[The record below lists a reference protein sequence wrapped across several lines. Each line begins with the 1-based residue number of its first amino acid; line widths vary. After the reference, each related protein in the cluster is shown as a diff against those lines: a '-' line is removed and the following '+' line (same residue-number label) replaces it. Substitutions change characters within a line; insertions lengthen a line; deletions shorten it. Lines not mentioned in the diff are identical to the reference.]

1 MLFMAQL
8 LLLAIIL
15 VQLAKFL
22 TSLCPSHTKEN
33 TEAPL
38 SQRLLEPVLLL
49 WLTLQTV
56 FMELEVSL
64 VIQLLMALDMELAI
78 VWDTLLLMDLDMELP
93 MLWPT
98 LSVMDLDMVLL
109 TQLLLPILLLS
120 TMRQSLPTMPLVDMP
135 SLTLLSPP
143 PTLTPMLLLM
153 TTLVLLSARLSPTM
167 VPEL

>member
-8 LLLAIIL
+8 LLLVIIL
-15 VQLAKFL
+15 VQPAKCL

-38 SQRLLEPVLLL
+38 SQRLLEPVLLP

-64 VIQLLMALDMELAI
+64 VIQLLMALDMELAML
-78 VWDTLLLMDLDMELP
+78 WATLLL
-93 MLWPT
+93 
-98 LSVMDLDMVLL
+98 MDLDMVLL
-109 TQLLLPILLLS
+109 TQLQLPILLLS
-120 TMRQSLPTMPLVDMP
+120 TMPQSLPTMPLVGMP
-135 SLTLLSPP
+135 SLTLLSLP

-153 TTLVLLSARLSPTM
+153 TTLVLLSARLSPMM

>member
-22 TSLCPSHTKEN
+22 TSLYPSHTKEN

-38 SQRLLEPVLLL
+38 SLRLLEPVLPL

-64 VIQLLMALDMELAI
+64 VIQLLMALDI

>member
-8 LLLAIIL
+8 LLLVIIL

-78 VWDTLLLMDLDMELP
+78 LWPTLLLMDLDMELA
-93 MLWPT
+93 MLWAT
-98 LSVMDLDMVLL
+98 LLLIDLDMVLL
-109 TQLLLPILLLS
+109 TQLQLPILLLS
-120 TMRQSLPTMPLVDMP
+120 TMPQSLPTMPLVDMP

-153 TTLVLLSARLSPTM
+153 TTLVLLSARLSPMM

>member
-8 LLLAIIL
+8 LLLVIIL
-15 VQLAKFL
+15 VQPAKFL

-78 VWDTLLLMDLDMELP
+78 VWPTLLL
-93 MLWPT
+93 
-98 LSVMDLDMVLL
+98 MDLDMVLL

-120 TMRQSLPTMPLVDMP
+120 TMPQSLPTMLLVDMP
-135 SLTLLSPP
+135 ILTLLSPP

-153 TTLVLLSARLSPTM
+153 TTLVLLSARLSPMM

>member
-22 TSLCPSHTKEN
+22 TSLYPSHTKEN

-38 SQRLLEPVLLL
+38 SLRLLEPVLLL

-64 VIQLLMALDMELAI
+64 VIQ
-78 VWDTLLLMDLDMELP
+78 LLMDLDMELP